1 MTEYWWKSSRGS
13 NHRPMRCSRPPTPP
27 ANTFVCNIYGC
38 PDTFPRNSKSS
49 SSCVGP
55 ADDICA
61 CDIHTKQT
69 HDQLQQPTNY
79 NNNNIVVMN
88 TYLFDPARCTN
99 KIRNSMNSKRAS
111 KQAAHSTNLE
121 LMKPPRGHKYCAARR
136 NKQLVGSEQ
145 ECHARTH
152 IESGDCACGV
162 VWNKLDRCSYI
173 SV

>member
-1 MTEYWWKSSRGS
+1 
-13 NHRPMRCSRPPTPP
+13 MRCSRPPTPP
-27 ANTFVCNIYGC
+27 ANTFVCNVYGC
-38 PDTFPRNSKSS
+38 PETFPRNSKSS

-61 CDIHTKQT
+61 CDVHTKQT

-79 NNNNIVVMN
+79 NNNIVVMN

-99 KIRNSMNSKRAS
+99 KIRNSMSS
-111 KQAAHSTNLE
+111 KQASSSYYKFRAHEATPGTQILCR
-121 LMKPPRGHKYCAARR
+121 KKKQAA
-136 NKQLVGSEQ
+136 VGSEQ

>member
-27 ANTFVCNIYGC
+27 ANTFVCKVYGC
-38 PDTFPRNSKSS
+38 PDAFPRNSKSS
-49 SSCVGP
+49 SSCVSP

-61 CDIHTKQT
+61 CDVHTKQT

-79 NNNNIVVMN
+79 NNNIVVMN
-88 TYLFDPARCTN
+88 TYLFIWSCTVHKQN
-99 KIRNSMNSKRAS
+99 QKLHEQQAS

-121 LMKPPRGHKYCAARR
+121 LMKPTPGTQILCRKK
-136 NKQLVGSEQ
+136 KQQAVGSEQ

-152 IESGDCACGV
+152 IESGDCARGV